1 MALVGLRSARE
12 GTRPAP
18 IAAPLKNARSFSGRE
33 CPGTPTAEAGR
44 ACRALAGRRAA
55 AHRRRSSSVAVRA
68 ANAGAGG
75 PTGPEPAEALEEGWR
90 DFFFAVVPKSVV
102 PNARFVGRPSAF
114 EASSSCDA
122 HVVGA
127 AKLYPNFWVLA
138 ASARRARRASFLRA
152 RKAPRARSVHQRDA
166 LARRDSPRARERRR
180 GRGPVRV
187 LQGQFFR
194 EADRFFREAG
204 GSFRLRRRRFD
215 SLLAVKVGV
224 RLGTRRREVAS
235 RGGFFS
241 SSFVVVRSR
250 RRAERS
256 MRLRDVRSR
265 HRVTAFVTA
274 FVVNGE
280 DSNVTATGASGAFY
294 VVEPRSRAPN
304 RRYSPERSMSAP

>member
-75 PTGPEPAEALEEGWR
+75 PTGPEPAEALEGRR
-90 DFFFAVVPKSVV
+90 DFFLCRPEKRRPERAIRPVVLRRLKRHPRAMHTWSA
-102 PNARFVGRPSAF
+102 PRNCTRTSGSWRRAR
-114 EASSSCDA
+114 
-122 HVVGA
+122 
-127 AKLYPNFWVLA
+127 
-138 ASARRARRASFLRA
+138 RRARRASFLRA
-152 RKAPRARSVHQRDA
+152 RKAPPRPVRAPARRA
-166 LARRDSPRARERRR
+166 ARRDSPRARERRQ

-280 DSNVTATGASGAFY
+280 DSERHGHGRVRRVF
-294 VVEPRSRAPN
+294 PRSGRLTAGRAPN
-304 RRYSPERSMSAP
+304 RQYCPSDR